1 MDKFY
6 LRFKSKRK
14 FDLKDTKNTEILYDS
29 GEKVYS
35 CVFPCIPEDSKSSEA
50 IVNISSL
57 EKGSLERNEDNDL
70 CKTQFEVLKLKRIT
84 ENCKLRIDGGVPVQI
99 ESHFPFGFG
108 SSYDE
113 ESFSMQT
120 SLQRVQCLVK
130 KIVLEMSVLSKIQQY
145 ERVVDTKKH
154 ISQVVVGAAVG
165 LYLLKVTYPWI
176 SSGFSKTKKKP
187 DSECDPSS
195 QTEENSEEE
204 IKVQKAEQL
213 LAELN
218 ETKAKKRQPNLNAEF
233 LQQMRKLVNIM
244 IPRVFCYETGILT

>member
-1 MDKFY
+1 
-6 LRFKSKRK
+6 
-14 FDLKDTKNTEILYDS
+14 
-29 GEKVYS
+29 
-35 CVFPCIPEDSKSSEA
+35 
-50 IVNISSL
+50 
-57 EKGSLERNEDNDL
+57 
-70 CKTQFEVLKLKRIT
+70 
-84 ENCKLRIDGGVPVQI
+84 
-99 ESHFPFGFG
+99 
-108 SSYDE
+108 
-113 ESFSMQT
+113 
-120 SLQRVQCLVK
+120 
-130 KIVLEMSVLSKIQQY
+130 MSVLSKIQQY

-244 IPRVFCYETGILT
+244 IPRVFCYETGILTVHTLSLISRTFLSIYVAALEGALVKYIVRKDVKQFSYMLLKWFGIAIPATFINSMIRYLESKLALAFRTRLVRHSYRLYFHNQNYYRVANLDARIENADHR